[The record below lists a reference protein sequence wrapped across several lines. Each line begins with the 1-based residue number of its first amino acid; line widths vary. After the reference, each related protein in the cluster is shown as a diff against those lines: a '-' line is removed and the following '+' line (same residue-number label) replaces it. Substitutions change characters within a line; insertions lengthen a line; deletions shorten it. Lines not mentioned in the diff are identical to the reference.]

1 MSKTITKIEFG
12 GKIIGSKPLLSDE
25 TLTSVRSKI
34 KEKTKDISYQFLD
47 SDGNNIE
54 IQDEDDYKLSD
65 IINDKKIKIVAFE
78 NGELIKIFLNDKEF
92 CSKNISELQNLDEI
106 RNLIKKEINQDF
118 NFLDADGCDIE
129 KGDEKDYSVKDIL
142 NNQSIYIKCDE
153 QTKTG
158 QEPEPQTKPKK
169 QTPHKKDSKTD
180 GDNLDP
186 PPKASKIKFDL
197 SKYKEVRNKELEG
210 GIKLYRYSEKGREE
224 PPKKDRV
231 YEYFYD
237 DFDLN
242 DYKDAY
248 IVLFCGKTGDGKS
261 TAINAFFNIV
271 KGVRLENDFRFVLIN
286 ENEKEGGQ
294 AVSQT
299 DGVHLY
305 YLKDYKNKPIIIIDS
320 QGYGDTRGPTEDEKI
335 TKAFSYVFTDIID
348 HINAACFIAQSIKNR
363 LDTLTK
369 YIFSSV
375 TSLFA
380 ENISENFIILATFAN
395 KETMKKGPKFIE
407 SINQDASFLN
417 INKRMDKD
425 YWFAFDSKT
434 LFEDDIDSQL
444 TKYSYEQL
452 CKLYEEKVKR
462 LFPKSTKESGQVVSN
477 REQLKRVVNNLNT
490 TFKELTVEQ
499 TNLKGKESLLNDV
512 NLKLKDLENQIRTL
526 QDKKNTI
533 AKKDQKAYEEEIRK
547 FNESFNKKLSELS
560 NRKRKEKKK
569 ILEPDQSNQYTYCTM
584 CKENCHNPCDCWL
597 SFTTRCKIYPIFGVE
612 CERCGHSKRVHKQEH
627 QHYIYIEEEVS
638 ENTTDEK
645 DALTKENQEEKE
657 KYQRRIDELN
667 KETDSLQRSLNQLQ
681 YNKEDLL
688 EERRRKEEEKK
699 KVEEQVEKINR
710 NLKIIIMKLQR
721 ISEEIYQKGMNKNHT
736 KNESEYI
743 DSLSVQMHEMGYKE
757 DEIKKQLGDIK
768 ENNKLLE
775 SVIQIPP
782 DELLMKNATEL
793 MDEYGEKDKNKK

>member
-25 TLTSVRSKI
+25 TLASVRSKI

-153 QTKTG
+153 QTKTE

-169 QTPHKKDSKTD
+169 QTPHKKDSKTN
-180 GDNLDP
+180 GDNLEP

-286 ENEKEGGQ
+286 EDEKEGGQ
-294 AVSQT
+294 SVSQT

-477 REQLKRVVNNLNT
+477 REQLKKVVNNLNT
-490 TFKELTVEQ
+490 AFKDLTIEQ
-499 TNLKGKESLLNDV
+499 TNLKEKERLLNDV

-533 AKKDQKAYEEEIRK
+533 TKKDRKAYEEEIRK

-560 NRKRKEKKK
+560 NKKRKEKKK
-569 ILEPDQSNQYTYCTM
+569 DIR
-584 CKENCHNPCDCWL
+584 
-597 SFTTRCKIYPIFGVE
+597 TRP
-612 CERCGHSKRVHKQEH
+612 KQ
-627 QHYIYIEEEVS
+627 
-638 ENTTDEK
+638 
-645 DALTKENQEEKE
+645 
-657 KYQRRIDELN
+657 
-667 KETDSLQRSLNQLQ
+667 
-681 YNKEDLL
+681 
-688 EERRRKEEEKK
+688 
-699 KVEEQVEKINR
+699 
-710 NLKIIIMKLQR
+710 
-721 ISEEIYQKGMNKNHT
+721 
-736 KNESEYI
+736 
-743 DSLSVQMHEMGYKE
+743 
-757 DEIKKQLGDIK
+757 
-768 ENNKLLE
+768 
-775 SVIQIPP
+775 
-782 DELLMKNATEL
+782 
-793 MDEYGEKDKNKK
+793 

>member
-1 MSKTITKIEFG
+1 MSKTITKIEFE

-34 KEKTKDISYQFLD
+34 KEKTKNISYQFLD

-78 NGELIKIFLNDKEF
+78 NGDLIKIFLNDKEF
-92 CSKNISELQNLDEI
+92 CSKNISELQYLNEI
-106 RNLIKKEINQDF
+106 RNLLKNEINQDF
-118 NFLDADGCDIE
+118 IFLDSDGCDIE
-129 KGDEKDYSVKDIL
+129 KEDEKDYSVKDIL
-142 NNQSIYIKCDE
+142 NNQSIYLKCDK
-153 QTKTG
+153 QTETT
-158 QEPEPQTKPKK
+158 PEPQTKPKK

-180 GDNLDP
+180 GDNLEP

-197 SKYKEVRNKELEG
+197 SKYKEVKNKELEG
-210 GIKLYRYSEKGREE
+210 GIKLYSYSTKGREE
-224 PPKKDRV
+224 PPKQDRV

-286 ENEKEGGQ
+286 EGEKEGGQ

-320 QGYGDTRGPTEDEKI
+320 QGYGDTRGPTEDAKI

-348 HINAACFIAQSIKNR
+348 HINAACFISKATNNR

-434 LFEDDIDSQL
+434 LFEDEIENKL

-462 LFPKSTKESGQVVSN
+462 LFPKSTKDSGQVVN
-477 REQLKRVVNNLNT
+477 DREQLKKVVNNLNT
-490 TFKELTVEQ
+490 AFKDLTIEQ
-499 TNLKGKESLLNDV
+499 TNLKEKDKVLNEV

-533 AKKDQKAYEEEIRK
+533 NKKDQKAYEEEIRK
-547 FNESFNKKLSELS
+547 FNESFNKKLNELS
-560 NRKRKEKKK
+560 NKKRKEKKK
-569 ILEPDQSNQYTYCTM
+569 ILEADQNHQYTYCTL

-597 SFTTRCKIYPIFGVE
+597 SFTTRCKIYPIFGNE
-612 CERCGHSKRVHKQEH
+612 CEKCGHSKRVHKQEY

-638 ENTTDEK
+638 ENTTDAK
-645 DALTKENQEEKE
+645 NALTKENQEEKE

-688 EERRRKEEEKK
+688 DERRRKEEEKK

-710 NLKIIIMKLQR
+710 NMKIIIMKLQR
-721 ISEEIYQKGMNKNHT
+721 LSEEIYLKGMNKNHT

-743 DSLSVQMHEMGYKE
+743 DSLSVQMHEMGYNE

-782 DELLMKNATEL
+782 HELLMKNATEL
-793 MDEYGEKDKNKK
+793 IDEYGDKGKNKK

>member
-25 TLTSVRSKI
+25 TLASVRSKI

-153 QTKTG
+153 QTKTE

-169 QTPHKKDSKTD
+169 QTPHKKDSKTN
-180 GDNLDP
+180 GDNLEP

-286 ENEKEGGQ
+286 EDEKEGGQ
-294 AVSQT
+294 SVSQT

-477 REQLKRVVNNLNT
+477 REQLKKVVNNLNT
-490 TFKELTVEQ
+490 AFKDLTIEQ
-499 TNLKGKESLLNDV
+499 TNLKEKERLLNDV

-526 QDKKNTI
+526 QDKK
-533 AKKDQKAYEEEIRK
+533 
-547 FNESFNKKLSELS
+547 
-560 NRKRKEKKK
+560 
-569 ILEPDQSNQYTYCTM
+569 
-584 CKENCHNPCDCWL
+584 
-597 SFTTRCKIYPIFGVE
+597 
-612 CERCGHSKRVHKQEH
+612 
-627 QHYIYIEEEVS
+627 
-638 ENTTDEK
+638 
-645 DALTKENQEEKE
+645 
-657 KYQRRIDELN
+657 KY
-667 KETDSLQRSLNQLQ
+667 
-681 YNKEDLL
+681 
-688 EERRRKEEEKK
+688 
-699 KVEEQVEKINR
+699 
-710 NLKIIIMKLQR
+710 
-721 ISEEIYQKGMNKNHT
+721 
-736 KNESEYI
+736 
-743 DSLSVQMHEMGYKE
+743 
-757 DEIKKQLGDIK
+757 
-768 ENNKLLE
+768 NN
-775 SVIQIPP
+775 
-782 DELLMKNATEL
+782 
-793 MDEYGEKDKNKK
+793 